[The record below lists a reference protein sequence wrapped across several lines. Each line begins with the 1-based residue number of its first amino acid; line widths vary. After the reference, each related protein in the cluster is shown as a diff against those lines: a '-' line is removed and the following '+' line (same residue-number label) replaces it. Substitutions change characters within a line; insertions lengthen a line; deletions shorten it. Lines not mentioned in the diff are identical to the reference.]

1 MPQHVIVVPYD
12 RTWPERAAQEA
23 ASLRRALGENCLAV
37 HHIGSTA
44 VDLLIEQIEESTEGE
59 TVLDEQA
66 PRLIQRASSA
76 SPSER

>member
-12 RTWPERAAQEA
+12 PSWPERAAQEA

-44 VDLLIEQIEESTEGE
+44 VEG
-59 TVLDEQA
+59 LA
-66 PRLIQRASSA
+66 A
-76 SPSER
+76 